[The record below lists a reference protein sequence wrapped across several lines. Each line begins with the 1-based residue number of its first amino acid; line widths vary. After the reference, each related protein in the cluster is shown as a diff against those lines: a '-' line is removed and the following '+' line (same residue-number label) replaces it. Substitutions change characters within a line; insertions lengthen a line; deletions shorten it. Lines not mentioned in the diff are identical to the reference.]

1 MILGF
6 CLFATSFVS
15 NLEENLHRI
24 SEGINFAKNRL
35 STARQYVELRK
46 ALAEFIDFHAEARE

>member
-6 CLFATSFVS
+6 CLFATSFVLDLEG
-15 NLEENLHRI
+15 NLRRF
-24 SEGINFAKNRL
+24 SEGINLAKNRL